1 MMKYLRTKLTK
12 IAIASKDDKDEKLS
26 DWKMGCVKW
35 DWDGTESKGEED
47 LGDNSVPA
55 VTQKGL
61 CLVTALKT
69 LFLYITFS

>member
-1 MMKYLRTKLTK
+1 M
-12 IAIASKDDKDEKLS
+12 S
-26 DWKMGCVKW
+26 DWEMGCVKW
-35 DWDGTESKGEED
+35 DWDGPESKGEED

-61 CLVTALKT
+61 CLVITLET